1 VQNVLLHQKLPLTFE
16 EEYFATVRQ
25 QNHVMSVGVIDVAA
39 QRSRERDNPAGVFCF
54 SFSPFLVFTLKSCAN

>member
-25 QNHVMSVGVIDVAA
+25 QKPRD
-39 QRSRERDNPAGVFCF
+39 ERGGD
-54 SFSPFLVFTLKSCAN
+54 